1 MFFCFSLK
9 KLWKLC
15 GYILTIGLVF
25 VLIRIV
31 VLPQIFERPYSEV
44 VEKHAQMY
52 NVDENLIYSVMFT
65 ESGFDEKALS
75 PKGAKGLMQIMD
87 ITGGWGGEYLKIEN
101 YSPEMLFDADVNIQI
116 GTWYLGYLINQY
128 KNEETALAAYNAG
141 SGNVSKWL
149 SNTQYSSDG
158 KTLDEIPFAETNK
171 YVKKVYYVKII
182 YDFLYN

>member
-101 YSPEMLFDADVNIQI
+101 YSTEMLFDADVNIQI
-116 GTWYLGYLINQY
+116 G
-128 KNEETALAAYNAG
+128 
-141 SGNVSKWL
+141 
-149 SNTQYSSDG
+149 
-158 KTLDEIPFAETNK
+158 
-171 YVKKVYYVKII
+171 
-182 YDFLYN
+182 